1 MTTALAKRRN
11 VSGMESVTNADNI
24 IWNRNA
30 RDLFTVKGRKRD
42 WGSCSANK
50 VRLVEWGE

>member
-11 VSGMESVTNADNI
+11 VSGMENVTNADNI

-30 RDLFTVKGRKRD
+30 RDLLPVKGRKRAD
-42 WGSCSANK
+42 G
-50 VRLVEWGE
+50 